1 MYSEQSQ
8 YMLRLDNDDFSSGKR
23 IKDRSLRNVCLL
35 VKIHRSAHKWRAFI
49 YLFFY
54 LLNR

>member
-35 VKIHRSAHKWRAFI
+35 VEIHRSAHKWRAFI